1 MLCSTMTDKPKQ
13 NALLK
18 RIFGSMEGTPVIT
31 APFYYGYGSNIS
43 IGKIFY
49 TKHNIAIRDG
59 AKITWFF

>member
-1 MLCSTMTDKPKQ
+1 
-13 NALLK
+13 
-18 RIFGSMEGTPVIT
+18 MEGTPVIT